1 MLWAALHDRP
11 VSWACQRRHWSTT
24 TLKPW
29 RLPSPSTMSRRID
42 GVAVG
47 LLGRALERRLRDS
60 GRPAL
65 VAFVDGKPLPIGG
78 NGKDP
83 DARFG
88 RGAGCLAKGY
98 KLHTVWSNR
107 AMPEAWE
114 ITPLNAGEKAVAE
127 RLIGRLE
134 YGGYLLADGNDDA
147 SYLYEAA
154 FDHRLSTGFAV
165 PQGQDARL
173 RQALPEPAPT
183 ARPGDPG
190 QGGFGKALFK
200 AQTLRRSS
208 VRSGMRRRSGA
219 GWARCR
225 RGCGAWS
232 GCGRGCGPSC
242 SSTPSASATDK
253 DLRPS
258 LQDVVCLGT
267 RGREALLPVSIQTR
281 RELRGRA
288 FPSRAWERGCCA
300 LPDVFCQGGSPWT
313 PARKRPPTPPA
324 PPSAPVRRP
333 AAPPRGP
340 ATCAAGYALFLPTG
354 SLVQT
359 GRDSGQ
365 AKAQEIA

>member
-1 MLWAALHDRP
+1 MERELWHPLYRLLKEVAKDFRQKYVQIQPWVLVAVMLWAALHDRP

-154 FDHRLSTGFAV
+154 FDHGYQLVSPCRKAKTPGCGKHYQS
-165 PQGQDARL
+165 PHRL
-173 RQALPEPAPT
+173 RGLAIL
-183 ARPGDPG
+183 

-200 AQTLRRSS
+200 ARTAIERSFGNATS
-208 VRSGMRRRSGA
+208 FGGGLGPLPAWVRGLERVRTWV
-219 GWARCR
+219 WA
-225 RGCGAWS
+225 
-232 GCGRGCGPSC
+232 
-242 SSTPSASATDK
+242 K
-253 DLRPS
+253 
-258 LQDVVCLGT
+258 
-267 RGREALLPVSIQTR
+267 LLIN
-281 RELRGRA
+281 A
-288 FPSRAWERGCCA
+288 
-300 LPDVFCQGGSPWT
+300 
-313 PARKRPPTPPA
+313 
-324 PPSAPVRRP
+324 VRIRY
-333 AAPPRGP
+333 G
-340 ATCAAGYALFLPTG
+340 
-354 SLVQT
+354 
-359 GRDSGQ
+359 
-365 AKAQEIA
+365 